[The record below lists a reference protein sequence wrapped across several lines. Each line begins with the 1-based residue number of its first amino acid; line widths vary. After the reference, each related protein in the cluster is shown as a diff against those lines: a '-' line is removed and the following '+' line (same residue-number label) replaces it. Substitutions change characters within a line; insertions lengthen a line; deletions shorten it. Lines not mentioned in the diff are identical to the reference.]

1 MDFNLNISQIQ
12 TTEHN
17 FKESVIMAIKIEM
30 LRCFATVAQTGNLA
44 EAATRLYRTQSAVSM
59 TLKQLEENLGQ
70 RLFESD
76 RKNRL
81 TPLGEQ
87 VFELA
92 QNQLRQFDNSIKAIE
107 AAAKSPKGLIRIAS
121 IPSVAGLVFPKATE
135 ALTAQNPGLR
145 VDLRDTDTQQVIDA
159 MLRGQA
165 DIGIVSGLHKL
176 NGIRQAHLF
185 SDQFGLICSPEHPLA
200 TQAHDPTIQQVAS
213 AGFVNNNLCS
223 LIETPEFQ
231 KATAESRIAMH
242 NTMSLIAMVRTNNWV
257 TVLPQTVARFMSR
270 DLVFRRITGLPDE
283 RHVSL
288 LLRERTPYLKFAEE
302 FWEFLINFDW
312 AKT

>member
-1 MDFNLNISQIQ
+1 MDFFTNISQIQ
-12 TTEHN
+12 IIEHN
-17 FKESVIMAIKIEM
+17 FKESEVMAIKIEM

-44 EAATRLYRTQSAVSM
+44 EAATRLYKTQSAVSM

-92 QNQLRQFDNSIKAIE
+92 QNQLRQFDDTIKAIE
-107 AAAKSPKGLIRIAS
+107 AATKSPKGLIRIAS

-135 ALTAQNPGLR
+135 AMTRQNPGLR
-145 VDLRDTDTQQVIDA
+145 VELRDTDTQQVIDA

-165 DIGIVSGLHKL
+165 DIGIVSGSHKL

-185 SDQFGLICSPEHPLA
+185 SDPFGLICSPEHPLA
-200 TQAHDPTIQQVAS
+200 RQKHDPTIQEVAA

-223 LIETPEFQ
+223 SIQTTEFQ
-231 KATAESRIAMH
+231 AATAESMISMH

-257 TVLPQTVARFMSR
+257 TVLPQTVAQFMSH
-270 DLVFRRITGLPDE
+270 DLIFRRIKGLSDQ
-283 RHVSL
+283 RQVSL
-288 LLRERTPYLKFAEE
+288 LLRERTPYLQFAEE
-302 FWEFLINFDW
+302 FWAFLLGFDW
-312 AKT
+312 SKA

>member
-1 MDFNLNISQIQ
+1 M
-12 TTEHN
+12 
-17 FKESVIMAIKIEM
+17 MAIKIEM

-44 EAATRLYRTQSAVSM
+44 EAATRLYRTQSAISM

-92 QNQLRQFDNSIKAIE
+92 QTQLRQFDNTIKAIE

-135 ALTAQNPGLR
+135 ALTRENPGLR
-145 VDLRDTDTQQVIDA
+145 VEMRDTDTRQVIDSL
-159 MLRGQA
+159 LRGQA

-185 SDQFGLICSPEHPLA
+185 SDRFGLICAPDHPLA
-200 TQAHDPTIQQVAS
+200 TLAHIPTIQEVAS

-223 LIETPEFQ
+223 KIETPEFQ
-231 KATAESRIAMH
+231 AATASSKVTMH
-242 NTMSLIAMVRTNNWV
+242 NTMSLIAMVRSNNWV
-257 TVLPQTVARFMSR
+257 TVLPETVSRFMSG
-270 DLVFRRITGLPDE
+270 DLVFREIDGLTEE
-283 RHVSL
+283 RQVSL
-288 LLRERTPYLKFAEE
+288 LLRERTPYLKFAEA
-302 FWEFLINFDW
+302 FWDYLVGFDW
-312 AKT
+312 VNE

>member
-1 MDFNLNISQIQ
+1 MDFFTNISQIQ
-12 TTEHN
+12 IIEHN
-17 FKESVIMAIKIEM
+17 FKESEVMAIKIEM

-44 EAATRLYRTQSAVSM
+44 EAATRLYKTQSAVSM

-92 QNQLRQFDNSIKAIE
+92 QNQLRQFDDTIKAIE
-107 AAAKSPKGLIRIAS
+107 AATKSPKGLIRIAS

-135 ALTAQNPGLR
+135 AMTRQNPGLR
-145 VDLRDTDTQQVIDA
+145 VELRDTDTQQVIDA

-165 DIGIVSGLHKL
+165 DIGIVSGSHKL

-185 SDQFGLICSPEHPLA
+185 SDPFGLICSPEHPLA
-200 TQAHDPTIQQVAS
+200 RQKHDPTIQEVAA

-223 LIETPEFQ
+223 SIQTPEFQ
-231 KATAESRIAMH
+231 AATAESMISMH

-257 TVLPQTVARFMSR
+257 TVLPQTVAQFMSH
-270 DLVFRRITGLPDE
+270 DLIFRRIKGLSDQ
-283 RHVSL
+283 RQVSL
-288 LLRERTPYLKFAEE
+288 LLRERTPYLQFAEE
-302 FWEFLINFDW
+302 FWAFLLGFDW
-312 AKT
+312 SKA